1 MHYRDTTITVE
12 DILIKTSGIINVHVS
27 IHNMLLIIAVK
38 RVTRHDDDRQHET
51 TDSSRIFLINTSN

>member
-1 MHYRDTTITVE
+1 MVDLYALQGHNTTITVE

-38 RVTRHDDDRQHET
+38 RVRRHDDRQLKLQIHAG
-51 TDSSRIFLINTSN
+51 FF

>member
-38 RVTRHDDDRQHET
+38 RVTRHDDRQLKLQLQAG
-51 TDSSRIFLINTSN
+51 FF